1 MSQRD
6 VSGAAVG
13 WTWFAAVM
21 MWLMGA
27 GHVIAGLAG
36 IINDEFY
43 VIGREYL
50 FEFDSTVWGWVHL
63 AAGALVFTAGVY
75 LLSGQV
81 WARTIG
87 VILAVV
93 SVLGNFAWLPYYPVW
108 SILLI
113 AAGVFVIWALTVHG
127 RDIVEAQ

>member
-1 MSQRD
+1 MSQGD

-36 IINDEFY
+36 IVNDQFY

-63 AAGALVFTAGVY
+63 VAGALVFTAGVY

-87 VILAVV
+87 VILAVI